1 MDYGKRDIVKMKKEG
16 VRVKSLKKDS
26 SKKEKKKKKS
36 NQMLQT
42 SSKTKIKRV

>member
-26 SKKEKKKKKS
+26 SKKEKKKKS
-36 NQMLQT
+36 NQILQT